1 MACPGCPPRRPA
13 VCLRDVAK
21 ALLGPGGR
29 PPSPLETWGHRCP
42 VRGTPSQASPSPC
55 RAMRGA
61 AAERPGDS
69 ALPSH
74 RGWPRTPGA
83 RVPGG
88 RGKGSLAGSHHR
100 DHPHPRH
107 QDLVGHEVGG
117 LDKFVFL
124 RDLSRCLKGG
134 TGGVPSL
141 HHSPVPVTCQQF
153 LSLELGHSFN
163 KGAGA
168 PLAGLGGGPG
178 WGLLTGRSPEEVAG
192 PLTQLDP
199 RPDGLRSSGQ
209 PVHRLWVGGGVLL
222 GMCPIRP
229 GRGRGQG
236 RLVGGP
242 LQSPG
247 PEPT

>member
-1 MACPGCPPRRPA
+1 MRRNLITVSKCTPSPTRCTPGGVGGAPAQWPPEGEQGPHSRGQGGRDSERARGPSGGGQPVACPGCPPRRPA

-178 WGLLTGRSPEEVAG
+178 LGTP
-192 PLTQLDP
+192 D
-199 RPDGLRSSGQ
+199 RPV
-209 PVHRLWVGGGVLL
+209 P
-222 GMCPIRP
+222 
-229 GRGRGQG
+229 
-236 RLVGGP
+236 
-242 LQSPG
+242 
-247 PEPT
+247 